1 MTSAG
6 WFARRFGTGSGKQ
19 MAGLPPHPNRLR
31 SLSAPFCGVC
41 PSHLDEKL
49 IPPLPAA
56 SLASPSRFLGTTV
69 TMTFIYVIYIPR
81 MSPFPPHGP
90 TLGAIIKLLA
100 DGELGG
106 KGLLCRNKGPSAHPP
121 WTVPSMVLVQPPSPL
136 TCLTSAL
143 MFVPFQILDCHKVSQ
158 GKPGTER

>member
-100 DGELGG
+100 DGETE
-106 KGLLCRNKGPSAHPP
+106 AHPGMS
-121 WTVPSMVLVQPPSPL
+121 TSTRVCSSYFPPPPK
-136 TCLTSAL
+136 AL
-143 MFVPFQILDCHKVSQ
+143 PGEPKEGGRAGQICHVSFLE
-158 GKPGTER
+158 ERRVH